1 MPIPRFAFSR
11 LVSVLLP
18 LALSSVSLAG
28 PDSTKNDAPRAASKG
43 RFLAVLPLGHQGV
56 DASAANVLTEALA
69 DEILR
74 LKRVRV
80 MERSQME
87 NILKEQG
94 FQQSGACDGS
104 ECAVEVGRILGID
117 LMVVGTLGK
126 IGNTYTLSVR
136 AVDVGSSEVVASA
149 RRSIRGEIDI
159 LFTEMLPVLAKE
171 LVSGVVTG
179 SASSPD
185 RGASTKVLDT
195 FVDPRDDQRYE
206 YARIGSL
213 DWMMR
218 NMNYRVSQFSSWC
231 YDDAPGN
238 CGFLGR
244 LYVWDKATLACPQGW
259 RLPTDQ
265 EWKDLAENLGG
276 MDKAGDLMRSA
287 KGAKDNSLFRAKAAG
302 FRDPEGHYLGIG
314 AFSLWWSATES
325 DTATAGS
332 WGLDFS
338 GTSLGFGEA
347 LKANGYSV
355 RCVRPVQ

>member
-1 MPIPRFAFSR
+1 MNNPFLPGR
-11 LVSVLLP
+11 VLLA
-18 LALSSVSLAG
+18 ALLLLAG
-28 PDSTKNDAPRAASKG
+28 SAVSSPEVTRVDTSKSVKQ
-43 RFLAVLPLGHQGV
+43 RSLAVLPLAAQGV
-56 DASAANVLTEALA
+56 DASAAKVLTDALA
-69 DEILR
+69 DELLR
-74 LKRVRV
+74 LRRARV

-136 AVDVGSSEVVASA
+136 AVDVATSEVLASA
-149 RRSIRGEIDI
+149 RRSIRGEIDV

-171 LVSGVVTG
+171 LLGGVVSGA
-179 SASSPD
+179 ASSPD
-185 RGASTKVLDT
+185 RGISTVVLET
-195 FVDPRDDQRYE
+195 FVDPRDDQRYQHV
-206 YARIGSL
+206 RIGQL
-213 DWMMR
+213 DWMLR
-218 NMNYRVSQFSSWC
+218 NMNYRVSQYASWC
-231 YDDAPGN
+231 YEDAPGN

-244 LYVWDKATLACPQGW
+244 LYTWDKAELACPTGW
-259 RLPTDQ
+259 RLPTDE
-265 EWKDLAENLGG
+265 EWARLAEDLGG
-276 MDKAGDLMRSA
+276 KDKAGALMRSA

-314 AFSLWWSATES
+314 AFSLWWTSTETDSVSAK
-325 DTATAGS
+325 S

-338 GTSLGFGEA
+338 GNSIDSGDA

-355 RCVRPVQ
+355 RCVRPAG